1 MKHLKPYLVLLV
13 ASFSLLTCER
23 DDLCPE
29 TTPTTPS
36 LIIDF
41 YNNNAQTSRKN
52 ATKLYVI
59 GEDNDDVL
67 DGYNAET
74 VNQVILPLSTDT
86 DNTSFFLTRN
96 TVLDDDGV
104 ITSGN
109 TDKVTITYA
118 TEDVYVS
125 RACGYKTIFK
135 NVVLTIDGGT
145 DANWII
151 LAQPENDNLTIE
163 DETTTHYFFYH

>member
-1 MKHLKPYLVLLV
+1 MKHLKLYLVVLV

-41 YNNNAQTSRKN
+41 YNNNAQDSRKN
-52 ATKLYVI
+52 ATNLYVI
-59 GEDNDDVL
+59 GQDNEDVL
-67 DGYNAET
+67 DGYNVET
-74 VNQVILPLSTDT
+74 VNQVVLPLRTDT
-86 DNTSFFLTRN
+86 DTTTFALTRN
-96 TVLDDDGV
+96 TVLDDDGN

-109 TDKVTITYA
+109 TDTVTITYA

-135 NVVLTIDGGT
+135 NVVVTIDGGT

-151 LAQPENDNLTIE
+151 FAQPENDNLTIE

>member
-1 MKHLKPYLVLLV
+1 MKHLKLYLLIIL
-13 ASFSLLTCER
+13 SCSLLTCER
-23 DDLCPE
+23 DDLCSE
-29 TTPTTPS
+29 TTATTPS

-41 YNNNAQTSRKN
+41 YNNNATDSQKD
-52 ATKLYVI
+52 AIGLYVI

-67 DGYNAET
+67 SDYNVET
-74 VNQVILPLSTDT
+74 VNQLILPLRTDQNSTV
-86 DNTSFFLTRN
+86 FYLTNN
-96 TVLDDDGV
+96 TVLDDDGN

-109 TDKVTITYA
+109 TDTITITYEA
-118 TEDVYVS
+118 EDVYVS

-135 NVVLTIDGGT
+135 NVFVTVDGGA

>member
-1 MKHLKPYLVLLV
+1 MKHLKLYLLLLI

-36 LIIDF
+36 LVIDF
-41 YNNNAQTSRKN
+41 YNNNAQDSRKN
-52 ATKLYVI
+52 ATNLYVI

-74 VNQVILPLSTDT
+74 VNQVILPLRTDT

-96 TVLDDDGV
+96 TVLDDDGN